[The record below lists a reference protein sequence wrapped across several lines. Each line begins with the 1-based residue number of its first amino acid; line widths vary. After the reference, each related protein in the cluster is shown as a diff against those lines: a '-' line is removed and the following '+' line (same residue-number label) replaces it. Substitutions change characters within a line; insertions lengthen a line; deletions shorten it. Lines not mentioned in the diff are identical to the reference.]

1 MTDLK
6 ISNRERAL
14 ILIPNLV
21 GYSGDVINEIQL
33 AKNLCK
39 ELTCLILGFISVS
52 KLTLLRRFIADL
64 RRDKRMRNSIVLP
77 LPILRPYTASL
88 LLSSI
93 LLAPIILLI
102 NKLKLFKFI
111 YLRSSILA
119 SALMHIPSLARK
131 TCVKIPAIFEDEEKA
146 FGKIFS
152 FIYKLA
158 DRLVLSRAGCVCIP
172 SPLLLRELALR
183 RGLSPKG
190 KVVWVPAGVDREKII
205 AIDKQRHRY
214 AGVREEYIIGFIGLL
229 EWWQGVDILVKAVA
243 KIKHLIDKPVKLLIV
258 GDGSERRRIEKL
270 CVELNVNCHIT
281 GFLKHEE
288 ALRYL
293 LNFDVLVVPR
303 VRISSTESVIPIKV
317 VEAWALGVPV
327 ITTKHKIYNYIGLKD
342 CKDIVFCE
350 PNSDDITNK
359 LLMVL
364 TDKELT
370 KRLSE
375 RGLRMAES
383 YFYDRIVER
392 MFEKISI
399 Y

>member
-77 LPILRPYTASL
+77 LPILRPYTVSL
-88 LLSSI
+88 LLASI
-93 LLAPIILLI
+93 LLAPIILSI
-102 NKLKLFKFI
+102 DKLKPFKFI
-111 YLRSSILA
+111 YVRSSILA
-119 SALMHIPSLARK
+119 TALMHIPSLARK